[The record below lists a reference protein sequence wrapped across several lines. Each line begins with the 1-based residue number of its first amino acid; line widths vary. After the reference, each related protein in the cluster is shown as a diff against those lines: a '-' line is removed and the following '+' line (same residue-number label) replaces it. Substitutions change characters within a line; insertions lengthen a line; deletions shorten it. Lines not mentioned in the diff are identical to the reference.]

1 MIFTKLLIEIDRK
14 SASVTPPLD
23 LVQILSFKKYRIIS
37 TTTLQGEEQ
46 EELTQ
51 TLSKEKEEV
60 GEVIYEK
67 LVEQYPN
74 EAAKLTGM
82 LLQMDYKDLVRVIAE
97 PDLFKKKVQLALSV
111 LKSGTENPPPELP
124 PV

>member
-1 MIFTKLLIEIDRK
+1 MQAEQQE
-14 SASVTPPLD
+14 V
-23 LVQILSFKKYRIIS
+23 S
-37 TTTLQGEEQ
+37 TE
-46 EELTQ
+46 

-67 LVEQYPN
+67 LVEQYPG
-74 EAAKLTGM
+74 EAPKLTGM

-97 PDLFKKKVQLALSV
+97 PDLFRKKVKLALNV
-111 LKSGTENPPPELP
+111 LKSGQDIKPPPP

>member
-1 MIFTKLLIEIDRK
+1 MFIIIALQIEQ
-14 SASVTPPLD
+14 SAP
-23 LVQILSFKKYRIIS
+23 
-37 TTTLQGEEQ
+37 
-46 EELTQ
+46 
-51 TLSKEKEEV
+51 TLSREKEEV

-67 LVEQYPN
+67 LVETYPT

-97 PDLFKKKVQLALSV
+97 PDLFRKKVELSLTV
-111 LKSGTENPPPELP
+111 LRAGRDLPPPP

>member
-1 MIFTKLLIEIDRK
+1 MTIC
-14 SASVTPPLD
+14 
-23 LVQILSFKKYRIIS
+23 
-37 TTTLQGEEQ
+37 TLQGEQQ
-46 EELTQ
+46 EVSIEN
-51 TLSKEKEEV
+51 LSKEKEEV

-111 LKSGTENPPPELP
+111 LKAGTDKIPTPPP
-124 PV
+124 V

>member
-1 MIFTKLLIEIDRK
+1 MLQHNIKANMK
-14 SASVTPPLD
+14 LD
-23 LVQILSFKKYRIIS
+23 LVQFVSNIQEKLSNEHCPF
-37 TTTLQGEEQ
+37 QGEQPVES
-46 EELTQ
+46 TQ

-67 LVEQYPN
+67 LIGEYPN

-97 PDLFKKKVQLALSV
+97 PDLFRKKVKLAFSV
-111 LKSGTENPPPELP
+111 LQSGSYVKPPPP